1 MGGGS
6 GHEPRDDGDVWT
18 RKESEQRLEIDRPVQ
33 LLCLT
38 VGASPEHL
46 HRHSGRELEN
56 AICESLITA
65 GGDSWMGMDGRR
77 TSLTAPKNR
86 IHRLWHSGLLLQQ
99 RWQHVGA
106 EGEQAMQGD
115 GGLGRCWVCGCGV
128 GSALPA
134 GRIVAST
141 RSTEGERALRT
152 RRGGAMLA
160 AKQQIYLGGNY
171 QPTFCKRR
179 KPGSEKKVT
188 KSLRSAVGRVGDSD
202 AARAR
207 PWQRVQ
213 PWQWHDRSVRA
224 CHCQG
229 AVCIAR
235 RARAEG
241 VSPVADISA
250 KAAERLQQ
258 PGSACRG
265 RDASALLSL
274 RRAHARQN
282 RHSAHCH
289 AMLTLTMSCGTC

>member
-6 GHEPRDDGDVWT
+6 GHEPRDDGDVRT

-46 HRHSGRELEN
+46 HRHSGRDLEN

-134 GRIVAST
+134 GRTVAST

-160 AKQQIYLGGNY
+160 AKQQIYLGGNC
-171 QPTFCKRR
+171 QPGPYRI
-179 KPGSEKKVT
+179 P
-188 KSLRSAVGRVGDSD
+188 
-202 AARAR
+202 
-207 PWQRVQ
+207 
-213 PWQWHDRSVRA
+213 
-224 CHCQG
+224 
-229 AVCIAR
+229 R
-235 RARAEG
+235 RALRL
-241 VSPVADISA
+241 SPQKLKI
-250 KAAERLQQ
+250 
-258 PGSACRG
+258 
-265 RDASALLSL
+265 
-274 RRAHARQN
+274 AH
-282 RHSAHCH
+282 HSGMQMH
-289 AMLTLTMSCGTC
+289 